1 MKYCKSNLFS
11 IFLIIVAIVIVISTI
26 GLIFRA
32 VKQNNVYEGFSSSSS
47 SQYYDPSIS
56 NPSINANVT
65 PNGFAPLGSYSD
77 DWLLANGNIN
87 SSACTYCK
95 LDFAV
100 VFQNNITGYYS
111 QTPIFLGNANN
122 CNNYCNPNVYV
133 ALNTPPPA
141 NTQLVLLNS
150 SPGANDWYI
159 VDITVSPANGGGG
172 SIPGAFMFGGNTALQ
187 SSVKFAPAPP
197 PPIPPIFV
205 IRPADANWQNRI
217 DNNDQTMD
225 LTTTGGWAPD
235 GQFAEGSNS
244 GPNQIGNQF
253 NYFAQHWLSVTGLTS
268 GQTTVWVNW
277 YGSFQ
282 SYGPYSFSVTTSGG
296 TNNYTGTFNPPGYGT
311 TTWNWS
317 TTTPTPAPASAP
329 APTPTPAPT
338 PAPASAPLCWNT
350 ANAQVAGQCMGGW
363 IYNSSSNSCTAPPGA
378 NANCSPYSWQGMA
391 GYDQN
396 ALTGW
401 LNSCGHSN
409 PSGCKAAPTPTPPA
423 PRPTPLKPPPAP
435 APVPLKPPP
444 AASTTYYMTGPFI
457 GPSGNAKI
465 PISKIVPMGNQ
476 TFYVIQDGRYT
487 KMVQWPSNIAK
498 YYTGDISMFSVAK
511 WDGSTL
517 QASGRYI
524 LTPAPPAPAPN
535 NKSDVNTNM
544 VCIPTN
550 SDGSFTYKDPNSKN
564 PNKPDPKYIYNNSNP
579 PASGIFDQW
588 TANYNQYLNSN
599 YYWYGGSI
607 NKYSTYAPMANSQV
621 PNGTDCSGTY
631 SCSPNTTNTN
641 CLPSPGPTPPSCPS
655 NCKKVTGKELLMAN
669 NTYGVCSFDKKSETY
684 TCSPCPTY
692 GADGMDC
699 NQFQECSGCP
709 ASMTVSGLTP
719 VDPGRKRRKRRGGGQ
734 CGGINGIC
742 YKGDGGLSDGSGS
755 DGGLSDGGGN
765 GGGGGGNGG
774 NGNGGWSGG
783 GGGNGGWSNG
793 GGGGDKYRR
802 RDRRH
807 HHHDER
813 ERERERERGGASYRA
828 YGNGRWGQDEEGNQY
843 SMKKWRRDEN
853 YKYKNN
859 AYKKF
864 EHNESAGCSQGMEY
878 IKKFFN
884 KVENIYNDIKEPTPY
899 MDVIHF

>member
-32 VKQNNVYEGFSSSSS
+32 VKQSNVYEGFSSSSS
-47 SQYYDPSIS
+47 SQYYDPSIPQ
-56 NPSINANVT
+56 PSINSNVT
-65 PNGFAPLGSYSD
+65 PNGFAPLGSYSS
-77 DWLLANGNIN
+77 DWPGNGN
-87 SSACTYCK
+87 STCTSNQ

-100 VFQNNITGYYS
+100 VFQNTTTGYYS
-111 QTPIFLGNANN
+111 QTPAVLGTAYNSS
-122 CNNYCNPNVYV
+122 YCNPNIYV
-133 ALNTPPPA
+133 ALNTSLPA

-150 SPGANDWYI
+150 ITGANDWYI
-159 VDITVSPANGGGG
+159 VDIPVSPANGGGG
-172 SIPGAFMFGGNTALQ
+172 SIPGAYLFTGKTALQ
-187 SSVKFAPAPP
+187 SSVKFAPAPA

-282 SYGPYSFSVTTSGG
+282 SYGPYSFSVTTSGE

-317 TTTPTPAPASAP
+317 TTTPTPAPAP
-329 APTPTPAPT
+329 A
-338 PAPASAPLCWNT
+338 L
-350 ANAQVAGQCMGGW
+350 
-363 IYNSSSNSCTAPPGA
+363 
-378 NANCSPYSWQGMA
+378 
-391 GYDQN
+391 
-396 ALTGW
+396 
-401 LNSCGHSN
+401 
-409 PSGCKAAPTPTPPA
+409 APTPTPPA
-423 PRPTPLKPPPAP
+423 PRPAPKQNLNIKDLDNVDCVYSQIPYPGASNPGSGSSNYTFLGKFSSYNDCVNNATIGPDAKAVTWHKPNAGGYAGQCYSINNSNTQVPYTASTCGIIMPPAPAPAPKPTPLKPPPAP
-435 APVPLKPPP
+435 APKPTPL
-444 AASTTYYMTGPFI
+444 
-457 GPSGNAKI
+457 
-465 PISKIVPMGNQ
+465 
-476 TFYVIQDGRYT
+476 
-487 KMVQWPSNIAK
+487 
-498 YYTGDISMFSVAK
+498 
-511 WDGSTL
+511 
-517 QASGRYI
+517 
-524 LTPAPPAPAPN
+524 PAPN
-535 NKSDVNTNM
+535 NKSDINMNM

-550 SDGSFTYKDPNSKN
+550 NDGSFKYKDKKN

-607 NKYSTYAPMANSQV
+607 NKYSTYAPLANSSV
-621 PNGTDCSGTY
+621 PNGTDCSSAY

-655 NCKKVTGKELLMAN
+655 NCKKVTGKDLLMAN
-669 NTYGVCSFDKKSETY
+669 NTYGVCSFDKQSETY

-719 VDPGRKRRKRRGGGQ
+719 IDPRRKHHKHRKHHKWSGGGSGGQ
-734 CGGINGIC
+734 CGGIDGIC
-742 YKGDGGLSDGSGS
+742 YKGDGGLSDGSGN
-755 DGGLSDGGGN
+755 DDGLSDGGGGGNGN
-765 GGGGGGNGG
+765 GGWSGGGGNSNGGWSGGGGNGNGGWSGGGG

-783 GGGNGGWSNG
+783 GGG
-793 GGGGDKYRR
+793 GDKYRR
-802 RDRRH
+802 RDSRH
-807 HHHDER
+807 HHRD

-878 IKKFFN
+878 LKKFFN